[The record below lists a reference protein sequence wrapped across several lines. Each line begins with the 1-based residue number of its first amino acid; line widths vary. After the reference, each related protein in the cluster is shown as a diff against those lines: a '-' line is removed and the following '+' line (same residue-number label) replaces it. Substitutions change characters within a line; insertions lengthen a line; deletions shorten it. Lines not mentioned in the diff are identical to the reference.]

1 VQVGEIYRV
10 RTDSV
15 YCEGQS
21 MHSRPRVKGRVKWV
35 HPKGR
40 YAVLE
45 LSGGHRECYWPE
57 QLTERNRVRQQ

>member
-1 VQVGEIYRV
+1 MQVGEIYRV

-15 YCEGQS
+15 YCEGQGV
-21 MHSRPRVKGRVKWV
+21 HLRPRVKGRVIWV

-40 YAVLE
+40 FAVLN
-45 LSGGHRECYWPE
+45 LGGHRECYYPE